1 MQAPKVDLDRNPAR
15 SQDTALQPDA
25 SRRDVVPYQTE
36 APSALHMVE
45 SELIQTASLV
55 EKGLAGSAWMPCPCS
70 PLPKP
75 FVSFL
80 PLCYHFPMPLA
91 FHQPHIFT
99 RPVFP
104 IGSTTVCLLQ
114 SRLSW
119 VQHMPGAILSG
130 PPPPAGSVCGSA
142 VTSTSW
148 ANRPT
153 FHTK

>member
-45 SELIQTASLV
+45 SELIETASLV

-75 FVSFL
+75 FIPSALL
-80 PLCYHFPMPLA
+80 PL
-91 FHQPHIFT
+91 PHAT
-99 RPVFP
+99 RSP
-104 IGSTTVCLLQ
+104 
-114 SRLSW
+114 
-119 VQHMPGAILSG
+119 
-130 PPPPAGSVCGSA
+130 SA
-142 VTSTSW
+142 SHLHTSSIPHW
-148 ANRPT
+148 
-153 FHTK
+153 